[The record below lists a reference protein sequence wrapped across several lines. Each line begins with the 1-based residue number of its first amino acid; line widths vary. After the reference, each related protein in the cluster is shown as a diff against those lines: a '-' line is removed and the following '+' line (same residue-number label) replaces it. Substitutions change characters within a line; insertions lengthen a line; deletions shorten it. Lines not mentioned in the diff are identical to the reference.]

1 MSRSQMIDWQAAVI
15 ESRARGLSRAA
26 VADEYVRR
34 YGGDTSGAQVLVD
47 VVSRYPVAFVTSSL
61 ASLAY
66 FFADPGHQVLLR
78 PLGVA
83 ATGLVAERPRTTGS
97 ALGRVRDR
105 PGGAILL
112 LASVAWTI
120 LLLYLAGRGAYRS
133 GRHPDWRTFL
143 LPPTLF
149 TVAYFACLSVEL
161 ALVEGGARLRAPI
174 LPALALL
181 VAAGIG
187 APAAGAGPRPRC

>member
-1 MSRSQMIDWQAAVI
+1 MPRNQMVNWQAAVI
-15 ESRARGLSRAA
+15 ESHARGLSRAS
-26 VADEYVRR
+26 VEEEYVRR
-34 YGGDTSGAQVLVD
+34 YGSEPSGPRVLID

-61 ASLAY
+61 ASLAF

-83 ATGLVAERPRTTGS
+83 ATGLVAERPRTAGS

-105 PGGAILL
+105 PEGAILL
-112 LASVAWTI
+112 LACVAWTI
-120 LLLYLAGRGAYRS
+120 PLLYLAGRGAYRS
-133 GRHPDWRTFL
+133 GRHPEWRTLL

-187 APAAGAGPRPRC
+187 APAARAGPRPRS